1 MSDDLSEV
9 NSIEIPTPDEDLPI
23 AVAVRELAP
32 DCRWSLQGMTLAGLV
47 WEDDISLRPSDEAIL
62 TKAREIKAEV
72 PWNMLRK
79 QRDARMREVDWV
91 TLRAMRTGEP
101 IPDEWKAYMQTLADI
116 TETQT
121 PILVAGRLTNVVWPT
136 RPDGVAV
143 SVPGR

>member
-1 MSDDLSEV
+1 MSDNLSEV
-9 NSIEIPTPDEDLPI
+9 NSIEIPTLDENLPI

-32 DCRWSLQGMTLAGLV
+32 ACRWSLQGTTLSGLV
-47 WEDDISLRPSDEAIL
+47 WEDDISLRPSDEDIL
-62 TKAREIKAEV
+62 TKARELKAEV

-101 IPDEWKAYMQTLADI
+101 IPDEWKEYMQTLADI

-121 PILVAGRLTNVVWPT
+121 PIVIAGRLTNVVWPD
-136 RPDGVAV
+136 RPDGQPVN
-143 SVPGR
+143 VPGR